1 MEKKELN
8 QKILKF
14 ISEAG
19 FFFFA
24 TTEDGM
30 PRVRPLA
37 YIEEIKDELIIA
49 ISTTKAMAK
58 QIDAKPDFEICAS
71 TPETWLRIKGT
82 AQSVTDKDVIAKAME
97 CPVVKATYTE
107 ETVGAR
113 YLVLDSVEYFSLT
126 GEYSRWK

>member
-1 MEKKELN
+1 
-8 QKILKF
+8 
-14 ISEAG
+14 
-19 FFFFA
+19 
-24 TTEDGM
+24 M